1 MRIRVGLPRKW
12 QLLWAAVVLGGM
24 AALAIAQP
32 SSGRSGQIVPLGP
45 DTPGGA
51 ALVERLHEGGLVMYF
66 RHADTTGT
74 TCDRTYRIGDRAG
87 QRNTGVSSRDASA
100 LRCRHSR
107 FLSTIPC

>member
-45 DTPGGA
+45 DTPRRVTAPAGRGTDRDGAVGG
-51 ALVERLHEGGLVMYF
+51 RGH
-66 RHADTTGT
+66 R
-74 TCDRTYRIGDRAG
+74 RK
-87 QRNTGVSSRDASA
+87 TGVSSRDASA